1 MSEERDP
8 GPSSDQFDA
17 LIELLASDDARD
29 DSNFHIAPEGVTSSG
44 LRDTNGKLDYAK
56 IRLLFLQRRAN
67 NGDDHAMHSDALN
80 HDPKSESGLKPPLIV
95 VEEPTTL
102 AEDSLLP
109 KPLSQRGDIES
120 SKVEAVPN
128 DGDVHY
134 TQSVLPPEASG
145 DSIVDHLQAALSKA
159 EEEVAQLRDQVFQLQ
174 TQANKL
180 FESNF
185 SQESQDVSD
194 IRGYLANTPRSAQ
207 AALNNVQEVS
217 SSFGG
222 FCFPDQIDHKLGVC
236 NGVIDGSL

>member
-1 MSEERDP
+1 
-8 GPSSDQFDA
+8 
-17 LIELLASDDARD
+17 
-29 DSNFHIAPEGVTSSG
+29 
-44 LRDTNGKLDYAK
+44 
-56 IRLLFLQRRAN
+56 
-67 NGDDHAMHSDALN
+67 
-80 HDPKSESGLKPPLIV
+80 

-185 SQESQDVSD
+185 SQESQDVND

-207 AALNNVQEVS
+207 AALNNVQEAFATGS
-217 SSFGG
+217 SMDRSDLERTIQFVVRTDELVWRRSRYPNCPSAPV
-222 FCFPDQIDHKLGVC
+222 FSQSNLDALTERL
-236 NGVIDGSL
+236 SLWESIIRAPPW